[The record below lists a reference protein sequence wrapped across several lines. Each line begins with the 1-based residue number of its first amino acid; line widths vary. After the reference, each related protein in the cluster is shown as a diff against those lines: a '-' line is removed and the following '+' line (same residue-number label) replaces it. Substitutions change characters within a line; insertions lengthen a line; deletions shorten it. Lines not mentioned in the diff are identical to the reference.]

1 MLNPQTTKAEE
12 KTMPQ
17 EPIVNSISNVLK
29 FIGFSLI
36 GIFVFFV
43 PITVNGTSSI
53 PLDHTVTWINTTFP
67 SLTPIYA
74 LLLILGGVI
83 YPFITKTWNQNIFN
97 IVFSLLKIVGL
108 AVGLIIYLKLGPDW
122 LMNEYVGPFLFDLL
136 VVPVGI
142 MVPLGGVFLSLLIG
156 YGLFEFIGV
165 LFQRVMK
172 PIWKT
177 PGRSAVN
184 AMASF
189 VASFAVGILI
199 TNREFKEGKYTIK
212 QAVIIATGFSTVTVS
227 FMVIVAKTLDLM
239 SIWNLYFAVTAFV
252 TFLVTAITVRI
263 WPISKIPDEYYN
275 GMEGEPEKVIKNN
288 YLQNAWKEAMEASN
302 NAPNLGK
309 NIWVNLR
316 DGIIMTMNILP
327 TILSIGLIGILLAE
341 YTPIFDYIGYIFY
354 PFTALLQLPDAFLT
368 AKAAAIG
375 VTEMFLPALL
385 VVEAAHV
392 TKFVIAVVCVSS
404 ILFFSAS
411 IPCILATEIKISIPK
426 LIVIWIERTILSL
439 IIVTPLAY
447 LLL

>member
-1 MLNPQTTKAEE
+1 
-12 KTMPQ
+12 MPQ

-385 VVEAAHV
+385 VVEAALV